1 MRNIACNDCVV
12 TVLLNIK
19 PLPGKTAEF
28 SQQDQQV
35 ITDLASAGMVPP
47 LRFRKGQTAHLKA
60 QKMG

>member
-1 MRNIACNDCVV
+1 
-12 TVLLNIK
+12 LLNIK

-47 LRFRKGQTAHLKA
+47 LRFRKGQTEHLKA